1 MRNIHFTNS
10 IDKLDESIHRLK
22 FDEHFFLQI
31 LLALRKKKIK
41 ENRFTP
47 IGFKTKY
54 YNQILKNLS
63 FELTGSQKQVLREI
77 IDDFLSENPMNRMIQ
92 GDVGCG
98 KTIVSILAS
107 SVVVENNYQV
117 AIMAPVSYT
126 HLTLP
131 TILRV

>member
-1 MRNIHFTNS
+1 M
-10 IDKLDESIHRLK
+10 
-22 FDEHFFLQI
+22 QI

-41 ENRFTP
+41 ENRSDSYQD
-47 IGFKTKY
+47 FKTKN

-63 FELTGSQKQVLREI
+63 FELTNSQKQVLREI

-107 SVVVENNYQV
+107 SVVVENGYQV
-117 AIMAPVSYT
+117 AIMAPTDLLAKQLYRNFKAEYKK
-126 HLTLP
+126 
-131 TILRV
+131 IRNRMFIA